1 MNLLE
6 EKIKKKYPVYV
17 VAHRGANAECP
28 ENSMLAFE
36 NAVEIGADMIEF
48 DIHKTTDNEI
58 VVIHDAN
65 AKKVSGVDLNVEL
78 SSFEE
83 VSQVEMEKGQR
94 IPKLDEL
101 FEKLKGKIGFQVEIK
116 QEGLTDL
123 LWDKIKKFGVES
135 SVVISSFIHGEL
147 SKFKQKSKEIPLM
160 TLEPFG
166 KSWVTSVFSKKGYL
180 KNAKNSSAH
189 GIHPFYKFVNADL
202 IKEAHAAGLVV
213 NPWTVDKVEDWD
225 NLIKLGVDG
234 IITNDPRNLIK
245 YLDEKK

>member
-28 ENSMLAFE
+28 ENTMLAFE
-36 NAVEIGADMIEF
+36 TATEIGADMIEF

-65 AKKVSGVDLNVEL
+65 AKKVSGVDINVEL

-83 VSQVEMEKGQR
+83 VSRIEMEKGQR

-101 FEKLKGKIGFQVEIK
+101 FEKLKGKITFQIEIK

-123 LWDKIKKFGVES
+123 LWEKIQKFGVES

-147 SKFKQKSKEIPLM
+147 NKFKLKSKEIPIM

-180 KNAKNSSAH
+180 KNAKIAGAH
-189 GIHPFYKFVNADL
+189 GIHPFYKFVNSDL

-234 IITNDPRNLIK
+234 IITNDPRNLIQ
-245 YLDEKK
+245 YLDGNT

>member
-1 MNLLE
+1 MNILV

-28 ENSMLAFE
+28 ENTMLAFE
-36 NAVEIGADMIEF
+36 TATEIGADMIEF

-58 VVIHDAN
+58 IVIHDAN

-78 SSFEE
+78 SSFKE
-83 VSQVEMEKGQR
+83 VSQVEIEKGQR

-101 FEKLKGKIGFQVEIK
+101 FEKLKGKIAFQVEIK

-123 LWDKIKKFGVES
+123 LWEKIQKFGVES

-147 SKFKQKSKEIPLM
+147 NKFKLKSKEIPLM

-166 KSWVTSVFSKKGYL
+166 KTIYSTS
-180 KNAKNSSAH
+180 A
-189 GIHPFYKFVNADL
+189 
-202 IKEAHAAGLVV
+202 
-213 NPWTVDKVEDWD
+213 
-225 NLIKLGVDG
+225 
-234 IITNDPRNLIK
+234 
-245 YLDEKK
+245 